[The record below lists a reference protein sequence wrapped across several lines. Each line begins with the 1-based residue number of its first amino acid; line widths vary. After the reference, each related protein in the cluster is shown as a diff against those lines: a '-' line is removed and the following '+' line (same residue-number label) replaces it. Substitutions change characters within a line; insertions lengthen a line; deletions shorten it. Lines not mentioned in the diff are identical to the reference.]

1 MGSNRKQP
9 FGYRVEGG
17 KLVTHPEEQPWV
29 VHIFCQY
36 NGGASFQELA
46 DEMNSLAIPYE
57 QGKDWNKNVISRIL
71 ADCRYAGE
79 KGYPRIIGWEEL
91 EIAAQRRSAKQCQ
104 RQLTPVQKLLKK
116 KCSCKVTPR
125 IEQAVLN
132 LLNDLTMYPEQIT
145 TPRTPNGMTSRIEA
159 CKAELEEL
167 LRQLPVNEKH
177 AQEKL
182 MEMAAAMYQTIDS
195 REYETTRMRR
205 YFQDSELR
213 TELDT
218 EVIAKT
224 ISGIWI
230 TETGRIAIM
239 LKNEQVMEMEV

>member
-9 FGYRVEGG
+9 FGYRIEGG
-17 KLVTHPEEQPWV
+17 KLVTHPVEEAWV
-29 VHIFCQY
+29 IHVFQRY
-36 NGGASFQELA
+36 NGGASFQEIA
-46 DEMNSLAIPYE
+46 DEMNAVGFPYE
-57 QGKDWNKNVISRIL
+57 AGKDWNKNMVSRIL

-79 KGYPRIIGWEEL
+79 KGYPTIIGWEEL
-91 EIAAQRRSAKQCQ
+91 EIAAERRSAKQCQ

-116 KCSCKVTPR
+116 KCACKVTPR

-145 TPRTPNGMTSRIEA
+145 TPRTPIEKSNRMEA

-167 LRQLPVNEKH
+167 LQKIPVNEQQ

-182 MEMAAAMYQTIDS
+182 MEMAAAMYEAIDS

-205 YFQDSELR
+205 YFRQSELR

-218 EVIAKT
+218 AVIAQT

-230 TETGRIAIM
+230 AENGRIAVM

>member
-1 MGSNRKQP
+1 M
-9 FGYRVEGG
+9 
-17 KLVTHPEEQPWV
+17 THPEEKTWV
-29 VHIFCQY
+29 VHIFHRY
-36 NGGASFQELA
+36 NDGASFQELA
-46 DEMNSLAIPYE
+46 DEMNAVGFPYE
-57 QGKDWNKNVISRIL
+57 EGKEWNKNMVSRIL

-79 KGYPRIIGWEEL
+79 KGYPSIIGWEEL

-125 IEQAVLN
+125 IEQAVLS
-132 LLNDLTMYPEQIT
+132 LLNDLTVYPEQIA
-145 TPRTPNGMTSRIEA
+145 TPRTSIGTSSRIEA

-167 LRQLPVNEKH
+167 LRKLPVNEQQ

-182 MEMAAAMYQTIDS
+182 MEMAAAMYEAIDS
-195 REYETTRMRR
+195 REYETTRIRS
-205 YFQDSELR
+205 YFQQSELR

-230 TETGRIAIM
+230 TENGKIVIM
-239 LKNEQVMEMEV
+239 LKNKQIMEMEV

>member
-9 FGYRVEGG
+9 FGYRIEGG
-17 KLVTHPEEQPWV
+17 KLVTHPEEEPWV
-29 VHIFCQY
+29 VHIFWRY
-36 NGGASFQELA
+36 NGGASFQEIA
-46 DEMNSLAIPYE
+46 DDMNATGFPYE
-57 QGKDWNKNVISRIL
+57 QGKDWNKNMISRIL

-79 KGYPRIIGWEEL
+79 KGYPIIIGWEEL
-91 EIAAQRRSAKQCQ
+91 EIAAERRIAKQFQ

-132 LLNDLTMYPEQIT
+132 LLNDLTMYPEQIV
-145 TPRTPNGMTSRIEA
+145 TPRISVGTSSRIEA

-167 LRQLPVNEKH
+167 LRQLPVNEQQ

-182 MEMAAAMYQTIDS
+182 MEMAAVLYEAIDS

-205 YFQDSELR
+205 YFRQSELR
-213 TELDT
+213 TEPDT
-218 EVIAKT
+218 ETIRKT

-230 TETGRIAIM
+230 TETGRIDIM

>member
-9 FGYRVEGG
+9 FGYRIEGG
-17 KLVTHPEEQPWV
+17 KLVTAPEEQPWV
-29 VHIFCQY
+29 VHIFCRY
-36 NGGASFQELA
+36 NGGASFQEIA
-46 DEMNSLAIPYE
+46 DDMNATGFPYE
-57 QGKDWNKNVISRIL
+57 QGKDWNKNMISRIL
-71 ADCRYAGE
+71 SDCRYAGE
-79 KGYPRIIGWEEL
+79 KGYPVIIGWEEL

-116 KCSCKVTPR
+116 KCSCKVTSR

-132 LLNDLTMYPEQIT
+132 LLNDLTMYPEQII
-145 TPRTPNGMTSRIEA
+145 TPRTPIGTSNRIEA

-167 LRQLPVNEKH
+167 LKQLPVDEKQT
-177 AQEKL
+177 QEKL
-182 MEMAAAMYQTIDS
+182 MEMAAAMYEAIDS

-205 YFQDSELR
+205 YFRQSELR

-218 EVIAKT
+218 EAIRKNIHA
-224 ISGIWI
+224 IWI
-230 TETGRIAIM
+230 TETGKIAIM

>member
-9 FGYRVEGG
+9 FGYKIEGG
-17 KLVTHPEEQPWV
+17 RLVTHPEEKTWV
-29 VHIFCQY
+29 VHIFHRY
-36 NGGASFQELA
+36 NGGASFQEVA
-46 DEMNSLAIPYE
+46 DEMNAAGFPYE
-57 QGKDWNKNVISRIL
+57 EGKDWNKNMVSRIL
-71 ADCRYAGE
+71 ADCRYAGD
-79 KGYPRIIGWEEL
+79 KGYPIIIGWEEL
-91 EIAAQRRSAKQCQ
+91 EIAADRRSAKQCQ

-116 KCSCKVTPR
+116 KCSCKVTLR

-132 LLNDLTMYPEQIT
+132 LLNDLTMYPEKIA
-145 TPRTPNGMTSRIEA
+145 TPRTPIGASSRMEA
-159 CKAELEEL
+159 CKAELEDL
-167 LRQLPVNEKH
+167 LRQLPVSEQQ

-182 MEMAAAMYQTIDS
+182 MELAAAMYETIDS

-205 YFQDSELR
+205 YFQQSELR

-218 EVIAKT
+218 EVIAKA

-239 LKNEQVMEMEV
+239 LKNEQVMETEV

>member
-9 FGYRVEGG
+9 FGYRIEGG
-17 KLVTHPEEQPWV
+17 RLVTHPEEKIWV
-29 VHIFCQY
+29 VHIFHRY

-46 DEMNSLAIPYE
+46 DEMNAVGFPYE
-57 QGKDWNKNVISRIL
+57 EGKDWNKNMVSRIL
-71 ADCRYAGE
+71 ADCRYTGE
-79 KGYPRIIGWEEL
+79 KGYPIIIEWEEL
-91 EIAAQRRSAKQCQ
+91 NLAAERRSRNQCQ

-116 KCSCKVTPR
+116 KCDCKVTPR

-132 LLNDLTMYPEQIT
+132 LLNDLTMYPEQIA
-145 TPRTPNGMTSRIEA
+145 TPRTSIGTSSRIEA

-167 LRQLPVNEKH
+167 LRQLPVNEKQ

-182 MEMAAAMYQTIDS
+182 MEMAAAMYEAIDS

-205 YFQDSELR
+205 YFQQSELR

-230 TETGRIAIM
+230 TENGKIVIM
-239 LKNEQVMEMEV
+239 LKNKQIVEKEV

>member
-9 FGYRVEGG
+9 FGYRIEGG
-17 KLVTHPEEQPWV
+17 KLVTHPEEKTWV
-29 VHIFCQY
+29 VHIFHRY
-36 NGGASFQELA
+36 NDGASFQELA
-46 DEMNSLAIPYE
+46 DEMNAVGFPYE
-57 QGKDWNKNVISRIL
+57 EGKDWNKNMVSRIL
-71 ADCRYAGE
+71 ADCRYTGE
-79 KGYPRIIGWEEL
+79 KGYPIIIEWEEL
-91 EIAAQRRSAKQCQ
+91 NLAAERRSRTQCQ

-125 IEQAVLN
+125 IEQAVLD

-159 CKAELEEL
+159 CKAELEDL
-167 LRQLPVNEKH
+167 LRQLPVDEKQ

-182 MEMAAAMYQTIDS
+182 MELASAMFETIDS
-195 REYETTRMRR
+195 REYETTRIRR
-205 YFQDSELR
+205 YFQQSELR

-230 TETGRIAIM
+230 TENGRIAIM
-239 LKNEQVMEMEV
+239 LKNEQVIEMEV

>member
-9 FGYRVEGG
+9 FGYKIEGG
-17 KLVTHPEEQPWV
+17 RLVIHPEEKTWV

-36 NGGASFQELA
+36 NGGASFQEIA
-46 DEMNSLAIPYE
+46 DEMNAAGFPYE
-57 QGKDWNKNVISRIL
+57 QGKDWNKNMISRIL
-71 ADCRYAGE
+71 SDCRYAGE
-79 KGYPRIIGWEEL
+79 KGYPVIIGWEEL
-91 EIAAQRRSAKQCQ
+91 EIAAERRSAKQCQ

-132 LLNDLTMYPEQIT
+132 LLNDLTVYPEQIV
-145 TPRTPNGMTSRIEA
+145 TPRMPTGSTPWLEA
-159 CKAELEEL
+159 CKTELEEL
-167 LRQLPVNEKH
+167 LKQLPVDEKH

-182 MEMAAAMYQTIDS
+182 MEMAAAMYETIDS

-205 YFQDSELR
+205 YFQQSELR

-218 EVIAKT
+218 EVIRST
-224 ISGIWI
+224 ITSIWI
-230 TETGRIAIM
+230 TETEKIAIM
-239 LKNEQVMEMEV
+239 LKNEQIIEMEV

>member
-9 FGYRVEGG
+9 FGYRIEGG
-17 KLVTHPEEQPWV
+17 KLVTHPEEKTWV
-29 VHIFCQY
+29 VHIFHRY
-36 NGGASFQELA
+36 NGGASFQEVA
-46 DEMNSLAIPYE
+46 DEMNAVGFPYE
-57 QGKDWNKNVISRIL
+57 EGKEWNKNMVSRIL
-71 ADCRYAGE
+71 ADCRYAGD
-79 KGYPRIIGWEEL
+79 KGYPIIIGWEEL

-132 LLNDLTMYPEQIT
+132 LLNDLTMYPEQII
-145 TPRTPNGMTSRIEA
+145 TPRTPIGTSNRIEA
-159 CKAELEEL
+159 CKAELEAL
-167 LRQLPVNEKH
+167 LQQLPVDEKQ

-182 MEMAAAMYQTIDS
+182 MKLASAMYETIDS

-205 YFQDSELR
+205 YFQQSELR

-218 EVIAKT
+218 AVVAKR
-224 ISGIWI
+224 ISTIWI

>member
-9 FGYRVEGG
+9 FGYMIEGG
-17 KLVTHPEEQPWV
+17 KLVTHPEEKTWV

-36 NGGASFQELA
+36 NGGASFQEIA
-46 DEMNSLAIPYE
+46 DEMNSAGFPYE
-57 QGKDWNKNVISRIL
+57 QGKDWNKNMISRIL

-79 KGYPRIIGWEEL
+79 KGYPSIIGWEEL

-116 KCSCKVTPR
+116 RCSCKVTPR
-125 IEQAVLN
+125 IEQAVLS
-132 LLNDLTMYPEQIT
+132 LLNDLTVYPEQII
-145 TPRTPNGMTSRIEA
+145 TPRTPIGTSNRIEA

-167 LRQLPVNEKH
+167 LRQLPVDEKQ

-182 MEMAAAMYQTIDS
+182 MKLASAMYETIDS

-205 YFQDSELR
+205 YFQQSELR

-218 EVIAKT
+218 QVIAKA

-239 LKNEQVMEMEV
+239 LKNEQVMETEV

>member
-9 FGYRVEGG
+9 FGYKIEGG
-17 KLVTHPEEQPWV
+17 RLVTHPEEKTWV

-36 NGGASFQELA
+36 NGGASFQEIA
-46 DEMNSLAIPYE
+46 DEMNSAGFPYE
-57 QGKDWNKNVISRIL
+57 QGKDWNKNMISRIL

-79 KGYPRIIGWEEL
+79 KGYPVIIGWEEL
-91 EIAAQRRSAKQCQ
+91 EIAADRRSAKQCQ
-104 RQLTPVQKLLKK
+104 RQLTPVQKVLKK
-116 KCSCKVTPR
+116 KCSCKVTSR

-132 LLNDLTMYPEQIT
+132 LLNDLTMYPEQII
-145 TPRTPNGMTSRIEA
+145 TPRTSIGTSNRIEA
-159 CKAELEEL
+159 CKTELEAL
-167 LRQLPVNEKH
+167 LKQLPVDEKQ

-182 MEMAAAMYQTIDS
+182 MEMVTAMYETIDS

-205 YFQDSELR
+205 YFQQSELR

-230 TETGRIAIM
+230 TETGKIAIM
-239 LKNEQVMEMEV
+239 LKNEQIMEMEV